1 MNKLLIGLL
10 TLSFGSSTAFAGDY
24 YGGVDF
30 GFEKGTTSEKTGTI
44 TIDDDF
50 SRTNF
55 GIHAGYNLNENSK
68 LEVSFQSFKL
78 DYDHSNNIDGNQ
90 FGIDYLYML
99 NEVSQ
104 LKPYLGVGISTN
116 SLDYKIENSD
126 TVDGLGFKLRVGT
139 YYALTP
145 KLDIGAELNYTY
157 IGWEDLK
164 NTFTNEI
171 RESSSNFYG
180 LGLNANYKF

>member
-1 MNKLLIGLL
+1 L
-10 TLSFGSSTAFAGDY
+10 
-24 YGGVDF
+24 V
-30 GFEKGTTSEKTGTI
+30 
-44 TIDDDF
+44 
-50 SRTNF
+50 
-55 GIHAGYNLNENSK
+55 AGYNLNENSK

-139 YYALTP
+139 YYALT
-145 KLDIGAELNYTY
+145 
-157 IGWEDLK
+157 
-164 NTFTNEI
+164 TNEI